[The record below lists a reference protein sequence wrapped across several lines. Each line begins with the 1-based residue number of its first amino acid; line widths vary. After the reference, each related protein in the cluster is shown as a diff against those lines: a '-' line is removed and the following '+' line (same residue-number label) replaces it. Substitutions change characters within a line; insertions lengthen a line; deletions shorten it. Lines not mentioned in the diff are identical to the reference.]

1 MSGPVRLQA
10 LAAAGPGFEQPFRKR
25 FPIAPARPDRT
36 CWGCDKYC
44 PAGAMACGNGSDRTQ
59 HPIELFGPGW
69 ERGGLD
75 PFEPAPASESAAPPP
90 AAPAS

>member
-1 MSGPVRLQA
+1 MA
-10 LAAAGPGFEQPFRKR
+10 KR
-25 FPIAPARPDRT
+25 FPIAPAHPERT

-44 PAGAMACGNGSDRTQ
+44 AADAMACGNGSERSQ

-69 ERGGLD
+69 EREGLD
-75 PFEPAPASESAAPPP
+75 PYAPAPVSESAAPPP